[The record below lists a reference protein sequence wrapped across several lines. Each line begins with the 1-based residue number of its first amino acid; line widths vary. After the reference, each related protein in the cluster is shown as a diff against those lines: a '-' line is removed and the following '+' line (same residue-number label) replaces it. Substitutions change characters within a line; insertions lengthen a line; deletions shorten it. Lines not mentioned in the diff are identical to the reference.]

1 MAVDFVFSTGE
12 HALMI
17 GPTDL
22 SVRAGI
28 SKGYASDLLAGN
40 KKPAA
45 PLAVRIFRATGV
57 KLGPCA
63 DLSDAEIDVLEKAH
77 G

>member
-1 MAVDFVFSTGE
+1 
-12 HALMI
+12 MI
-17 GPTDL
+17 TPTAL

-28 SKGYASDLLAGN
+28 SKGYACDLLAGN
-40 KKPAA
+40 KRPSA
-45 PLAVRIFRATGV
+45 PMAVRVFRATGV

-63 DLSDAEIDVLEKAH
+63 DLSDAEIDVLERAH